1 MNSSNGAPEEVHPR
15 ALALGLSAYLI
26 WGFFPLYFR
35 LLSPAGA
42 FEVIAHRAFWSLL
55 ASLTLIFLASRV
67 PKLRALLRDREVLV
81 RLAVAGGLILV
92 NWTVYVYA
100 VLTDRTLDAALG
112 YFINPLVT
120 VALAR
125 VVLKERLTR
134 AQGIAI
140 ALGATS
146 VLVMVVGMGYLPWI
160 SLVLAVSFS
169 LYALVKKR
177 VAGRVP
183 PLEGLAVETA
193 FVTPL
198 MAAYYIYLLANG
210 ETSFQ
215 ALQSEGASS
224 GWMAHLTLLVGAG
237 ILTLLPLLLFAASA
251 RGLPLAVMGL
261 IQYITPVMQMLIA
274 VAIFHEPMAPAR
286 WVATAFIWVALGV
299 LSSDWIRQLPR
310 PAKD

>member
-140 ALGATS
+140 ALGTIS

-160 SLVLAVSFS
+160 SLVLAGSFS

-198 MAAYYIYLLANG
+198 MAAYYVYLLANG
-210 ETSFQ
+210 ETSFH
-215 ALQSEGASS
+215 ALQSEGAPG
-224 GWMAHLTLLVGAG
+224 GWMAHLALLVGAG

>member
-1 MNSSNGAPEEVHPR
+1 MNSSNRQPEGIQPR
-15 ALALGLSAYLI
+15 SLALGLGAYLI

-55 ASLTLIFLASRV
+55 ASLTLVFVGSRI
-67 PKLRALLRDREVLV
+67 PKLRALLRDREALG
-81 RLAVAGGLILV
+81 RLAAAGGLIVV

-125 VVLKERLTR
+125 IVLKEKLTR
-134 AQGIAI
+134 AQATAI
-140 ALGATS
+140 VLGTVS
-146 VLVMVVGMGYLPWI
+146 VLVLVVGMGYLPWI

-169 LYALVKKR
+169 LYALVKKG

-198 MAAYYIYLLANG
+198 MVAYYAYLLAIG
-210 ETSFQ
+210 GTSFH
-215 ALQSEGASS
+215 ALQAEGVPGS
-224 GWMAHLTLLVGAG
+224 WVAHLALLMGAG
-237 ILTLLPLLLFAASA
+237 VLTLLPLLLFAASA
-251 RGLPLAVMGL
+251 HGLPLAVLGL

-274 VAIFHEPMAPAR
+274 VTVLHEPMAPAR
-286 WVATAFIWVALGV
+286 WVATFFIWAALAV
-299 LSSDWIRQLPR
+299 LSSDWVRQLWAPKNR
-310 PAKD
+310 